1 MRGRYRTS
9 ERPMQSSFIVLH
21 TRSLATAPFHIHRA
35 LNRCCCVHAAIVN
48 STVQPPSFKDA
59 ARDPSQLPSY
69 HSRPTNE
76 QPTLPDKT
84 ESGKGGD
91 GARSWTRGGSRRA
104 ADSCGP
110 VRATAPV
117 EINRLRNSLAIP
129 TQDAVA
135 CTQLAV
141 AEVCGECGGGENSL
155 KGRKCRSATFY
166 NDCLD

>member
-21 TRSLATAPFHIHRA
+21 TRSLPFPPCIEPMLLRTRCDCKFNGTAAVVQGRRQGPEPAA
-35 LNRCCCVHAAIVN
+35 L
-48 STVQPPSFKDA
+48 
-59 ARDPSQLPSY
+59 LP
-69 HSRPTNE
+69 RPTNE

-91 GARSWTRGGSRRA
+91 GARSWTQGGSRRA

-141 AEVCGECGGGENSL
+141 AGVCGECRGGENSL
-155 KGRKCRSATFY
+155 KGRKCRSTTFY